1 MKIQYLLATFISLYI
16 NSICAMEHETK
27 MHASMGDHDEMM
39 HEGTMHDAKMHAP
52 IGAMGDHY
60 HRKGEFMASIRF
72 MRMDMGKNAIG
83 SRGISDQEIIEL
95 PNPFAMGGMPAKL
108 SVVPEN
114 MVMDMVMVGGM
125 YAPSDNLT
133 WMGMIML
140 KDKSMDLTTYKGMM
154 NRDKLGKFSTGSSDV
169 SNIAISALLRIQE
182 TQTTKLHAQIGIE
195 KSIGE
200 SSEIDSVLTP
210 MNIKKEMI
218 MPYGMQTGDDSMSLL
233 TALTFTKTYNRWKM
247 GYQVNSKNSIQRDD
261 WSFGDKLELN
271 IWTQRDLSKSSAW
284 SLRMKYQ
291 KTDPIDGKNILISA
305 PVQTANPR
313 NYGGKDLSLGFG
325 INYNLQLGSI
335 GLEVFKPIKQNLN
348 GPQMKTNWTAQMG
361 YHLSF

>member
-1 MKIQYLLATFISLYI
+1 
-16 NSICAMEHETK
+16 MEHETK

-52 IGAMGDHY
+52 IGVMGDHY
-60 HRKGEFMASIRF
+60 LRKGEFMASIRF

-95 PNPFAMGGMPAKL
+95 PNPFAMSGMPAKL

-200 SSEIDSVLTP
+200 SSEIGSVLTP

-247 GYQVNSKNSIQRDD
+247 GYQVN
-261 WSFGDKLELN
+261 
-271 IWTQRDLSKSSAW
+271 
-284 SLRMKYQ
+284 
-291 KTDPIDGKNILISA
+291 
-305 PVQTANPR
+305 
-313 NYGGKDLSLGFG
+313 
-325 INYNLQLGSI
+325 
-335 GLEVFKPIKQNLN
+335 
-348 GPQMKTNWTAQMG
+348 
-361 YHLSF
+361 

>member
-1 MKIQYLLATFISLYI
+1 
-16 NSICAMEHETK
+16 MEHETK

-52 IGAMGDHY
+52 IGVMGDHY
-60 HRKGEFMASIRF
+60 LRKGEFMASIRF

-95 PNPFAMGGMPAKL
+95 PNPFAMSGMPAKL

-114 MVMDMVMVGGM
+114 MVMDMVMIGGM

-200 SSEIDSVLTP
+200 SHEIGSVLTP

-218 MPYGMQTGDDSMSLL
+218 MPYGMQT
-233 TALTFTKTYNRWKM
+233 
-247 GYQVNSKNSIQRDD
+247 
-261 WSFGDKLELN
+261 
-271 IWTQRDLSKSSAW
+271 
-284 SLRMKYQ
+284 
-291 KTDPIDGKNILISA
+291 
-305 PVQTANPR
+305 
-313 NYGGKDLSLGFG
+313 
-325 INYNLQLGSI
+325 
-335 GLEVFKPIKQNLN
+335 
-348 GPQMKTNWTAQMG
+348 
-361 YHLSF
+361 

>member
-1 MKIQYLLATFISLYI
+1 
-16 NSICAMEHETK
+16 
-27 MHASMGDHDEMM
+27 
-39 HEGTMHDAKMHAP
+39 
-52 IGAMGDHY
+52 
-60 HRKGEFMASIRF
+60 
-72 MRMDMGKNAIG
+72 
-83 SRGISDQEIIEL
+83 
-95 PNPFAMGGMPAKL
+95 
-108 SVVPEN
+108 
-114 MVMDMVMVGGM
+114 
-125 YAPSDNLT
+125 
-133 WMGMIML
+133 
-140 KDKSMDLTTYKGMM
+140 MDLTTYKGMM

-200 SSEIDSVLTP
+200 SSEIGSVLTP

-218 MPYGMQTGDDSMSLL
+218 MPYGMQAGDDSMSLL

>member
-1 MKIQYLLATFISLYI
+1 
-16 NSICAMEHETK
+16 MEHKTK
-27 MHASMGDHDEMM
+27 MHDTMEDHDERF
-39 HEGTMHDAKMHAP
+39 HEGNMHDAKMHAP

-72 MRMDMGKNAIG
+72 MKMDMGENAIG

-95 PNPFAMGGMPAKL
+95 PNPFSMSGMPAKL

-114 MVMDMVMVGGM
+114 MVMDMVMIGGM

-154 NRDKLGKFSTGSSDV
+154 NRDQLGKFSSGSSDL
-169 SNIAISALLRIQE
+169 SNIALSALLRIQE
-182 TQTTKLHAQIGIE
+182 TQTTRLHAQIGIE
-195 KSIGE
+195 KSTGE
-200 SSEIDSVLTP
+200 NSKMGSVLTP
-210 MNIKKEMI
+210 MNDKKEMI
-218 MPYGMQTGDDSMSLL
+218 MPYGMQIGDDSVSLL
-233 TALTFTKTYNRWKM
+233 SALTYTKTYDLWKI
-247 GYQVNSKNSIQRDD
+247 GYQVNSKRSIQKDS
-261 WSFGDKLELN
+261 WSFGNKLEFN
-271 IWTQRDLSKSSAW
+271 IWTQRDFSKVAAW

-291 KTDPIDGKNILISA
+291 KTDPIDGRNVLISS

-313 NYGGKDLSLGFG
+313 NYGGKDFSLGFG
-325 INYNLQLGSI
+325 INYNLRLGSV
-335 GLEVFKPIKQNLN
+335 GLEFFKPIKQNLN